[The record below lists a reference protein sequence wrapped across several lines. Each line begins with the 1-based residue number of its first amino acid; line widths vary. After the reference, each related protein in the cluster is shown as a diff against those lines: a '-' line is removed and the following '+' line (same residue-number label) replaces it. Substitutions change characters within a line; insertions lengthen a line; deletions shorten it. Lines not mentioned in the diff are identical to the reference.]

1 MQKTTEDYYGK
12 YHKWRKRGRPMRF
25 RFIDIEATAEELK
38 ANKTIVDVVREA
50 ML

>member
-1 MQKTTEDYYGK
+1 
-12 YHKWRKRGRPMRF
+12 MRF

-50 ML
+50 MLQCIYVNDEDDDEEATDEAD